1 MKLGAPHPTAGL
13 VGVRVKAGVHG
24 WEPGLGAVFLQR
36 LALGAVFFPAPPHD
50 AHRAVAK
57 AAVPVLLVP
66 WVSAVVPSRFTTLA
80 LCAMSVHVGPV
91 FVAVAECPRLSAHGE
106 RKSRPSR
113 WCAGAGFCCQ
123 AR

>member
-24 WEPGLGAVFLQR
+24 WEPG
-36 LALGAVFFPAPPHD
+36 LGAVFFPAPPHD

-113 WCAGAGFCCQ
+113 WRAGAGFCCQ